1 MNKQLI
7 GGMFGLAELSRMEDQ
22 FPPFLVKKE
31 LFLCNA
37 RSGINILVDLLKP
50 QSIWMPSFLCDV
62 LLKAVHNINVKF
74 YEVDSHLQV
83 SREWLDT
90 VQRGELVILI
100 DYFGFQFDPA
110 LAISIK
116 ERGGWILED
125 ASQALHSSHVGNYSD
140 FVLFS
145 PRKFLGVPD
154 GGILRCNINV
164 DFSDTQ
170 LKDPPSEWWL
180 KSLNS
185 TILRR
190 EFDLYGGE
198 SSWFS
203 LFQENE
209 NNSPI
214 GPYSMSSLSKILL
227 EHSFDY
233 SGMIERRIENYKV
246 LNKYLNQFALFPNLP
261 ANVVPLGYP
270 IHLKNRDYVRK
281 VLFDNNIYPP
291 IHWPIRDTV
300 PQNFVGSHH
309 LADMILTLICD
320 QRYAPTHM
328 ERTAKIVL
336 QYAKID

>member
-1 MNKQLI
+1 MDNQLI
-7 GGMFGLAELSRMEDQ
+7 GGMFGLAELSRLEDQ
-22 FPPFLVKKE
+22 FPPFLVKRE

-50 QSIWMPSFLCDV
+50 RSIWMPSFLCDV

-90 VQRGELVILI
+90 VQGDELVVLI

-110 LAISIK
+110 LATRIK
-116 ERGGWILED
+116 ECGSWILED

-154 GGILRCNINV
+154 GGILRYNANM
-164 DFSDTQ
+164 DFSGIQ

-180 KSLNS
+180 RSLNS

-198 SSWFS
+198 RSWFS

-209 NNSPI
+209 KNSPI
-214 GPYSMSSLSKILL
+214 GPYSMSSLSKTLL

-233 SGMIERRIENYKV
+233 SCVIEKRIENYKV
-246 LNKYLNQFALFPNLP
+246 LNNYLSQFALFPNLP
-261 ANVVPLGYP
+261 ADVVPLGYP
-270 IHLKNRDYVRK
+270 IHLENRDYVRK
-281 VLFDNNIYPP
+281 ILFDNNIYPP
-291 IHWPIRDTV
+291 VHWPINDMV
-300 PQNFVGSHH
+300 PQTFVESHH
-309 LADMILTLICD
+309 LADTILTLICD
-320 QRYAPTHM
+320 QRYNPTDM
-328 ERTAKIVL
+328 KRTAEIVL
-336 QYAKID
+336 QYAKIN